1 MNDIHDDKL
10 RELARDYHE
19 PPRALSTE
27 RRDEL
32 WKRIEATRG
41 GAQPDITPLVRP
53 NRITRFLWPVAAA
66 ALLLLGIGIGQRSQ
80 RPAEQPLAVIE
91 TDTTESWSP
100 TSTEA
105 VYRLVAREFLQRTD
119 AKLTEFRQA
128 ALSPTPGGGSA
139 PPVQF
144 GWAGDL
150 LLHTRLLMDSPA
162 ADSPELE
169 RLLRDLELILAQ
181 IVQLTAESDP
191 QERKAIR
198 DNIEK
203 RSLLWRVRDE
213 IPADGPTRGA

>member
-27 RRDEL
+27 RREEM
-32 WKRIEATRG
+32 WKRIEAMRAG
-41 GAQPDITPLVRP
+41 GPSHVTPLP
-53 NRITRFLWPVAAA
+53 HTNRITRFLWPVAAA

-80 RPAEQPLAVIE
+80 KSPVGPIAVAESEPNE
-91 TDTTESWSP
+91 RWSQH
-100 TSTEA
+100 SAEA
-105 VYRLVAREFLQRTD
+105 MYRLVAREFLQRTD
-119 AKLTEFRQA
+119 TKLTEFRQA
-128 ALSPTPGGGSA
+128 ALSPTPGGGAA
-139 PPVQF
+139 PPMQF

-191 QERKAIR
+191 QERKSIR
-198 DNIEK
+198 DSIEK
-203 RSLLWRVRDE
+203 RSLLLRVRDE
-213 IPADGPTRGA
+213 IPADGSTRGA